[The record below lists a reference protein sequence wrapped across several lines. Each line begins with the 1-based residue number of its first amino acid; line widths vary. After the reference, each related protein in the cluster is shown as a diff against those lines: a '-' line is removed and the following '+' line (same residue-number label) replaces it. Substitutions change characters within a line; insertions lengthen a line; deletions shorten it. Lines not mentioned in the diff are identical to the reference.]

1 MIQTPVSFT
10 QEGLPCSGFRRARLT
25 NVGGRV
31 SRHFVISFKVNMLL
45 RTDEGSRRRVFKF
58 RCACQQNVE
67 EVMLR
72 IARVAEY
79 IATRQAF
86 QNKPGSL
93 VVSVL

>member
-1 MIQTPVSFT
+1 
-10 QEGLPCSGFRRARLT
+10 
-25 NVGGRV
+25 
-31 SRHFVISFKVNMLL
+31 MLL

-79 IATRQAF
+79 TATRRAF